1 MNRNFKTPNM
11 MKWAKDLFPL
21 CRSLT
26 GKGTQ
31 ATLRYFQKLNPSFK
45 IIKFKSGKKVFD
57 WKIPLEW
64 NINDAFIKHES
75 GKKFAD
81 FKKNN
86 LHVVNYSLPIKKKLN
101 KKNLIKNIYTQKGQP
116 DAIPYVTSYYKKR
129 WGFCLSE
136 NEFKKLPSGNYD
148 AVINSS
154 FKKGAMELMHAK
166 IKGKSS
172 KEIFFSSY
180 VCHPSMANNELS
192 GPVVLNAL
200 MLYLK
205 KKYPVRKYSYRF
217 VLLPETIGSIAY
229 IAKFRAELKKNIIA
243 GYNITCVGDRRAYS
257 LVHTPS
263 SKTLADVSL
272 ESALNGKKNVNEYPF
287 LNRGSDERQYC
298 SPLVNLPVCCFSRSK
313 YYPEYHTDKDNLN
326 FISQKGLSESLE
338 IFQNIIDAFEIGLY
352 PKTRIFCEPNLSKRN
367 LYPSLSQKNST
378 HGNNMSEELKIR
390 WNLIAYA
397 NGKNSIFFI
406 GKLLKVKLRDL
417 LEEYKRLKKEK
428 IIS

>member
-1 MNRNFKTPNM
+1 MTRNLKKPDM
-11 MKWAKDLFPL
+11 MKWAKELFPL

-31 ATLRYFQKLNPSFK
+31 LTLRYFKKLNPNFK
-45 IIKFKSGKKVFD
+45 IIKFKSGKNVYD

-64 NINDAFIKHES
+64 NISDAYLKHEK
-75 GKKFAD
+75 GKKFAE

-86 LHVVNYSLPIKKKLN
+86 LHVVNYSFPIKKRLN
-101 KKNLIKNIYTQKGQP
+101 KKDLVKNIHTLKKQP
-116 DAIPYVTSYYKKR
+116 DAIPYITSYYKKI
-129 WGFCLSE
+129 WGFCMSE

-148 AVINSS
+148 VLIDSN

-166 IKGKSS
+166 LKGQSK

-200 MLYLK
+200 LLYLK

-229 IAKFRAELKKNIIA
+229 ISKFRSELQRKVIA
-243 GYNITCVGDRRAYS
+243 GYNITCVGDRRSYS

-263 SKTLADVSL
+263 STTLADVSL
-272 ESALNGKKNVNEYPF
+272 ESALFGKKNVKEYSF
-287 LNRGSDERQYC
+287 INRGSDERQYC
-298 SPLVNLPVCCFSRSK
+298 SPLVKLPVCCFSRSK
-313 YYPEYHTDKDNLN
+313 YYPEYHTDKDNLD

-338 IFQNIIDAFEIGLY
+338 VFEDIIDSFELGLY
-352 PKTRIFCEPNLSKRN
+352 PKTKIFCEPNLGKRGLYPLLSKKSSTDRN
-367 LYPSLSQKNST
+367 L
-378 HGNNMSEELKIR
+378 MSEELKIR
-390 WNLIAYA
+390 WNFIAYA
-397 NGKNSIFFI
+397 DGSNSIFSI
-406 GKLLKVKLRDL
+406 AKILKVKLKDL
-417 LEEYKRLKKEK
+417 LQEYKRLKKEN